1 MNSLVVNAL
10 ALLGPDRV
18 VIGGGV
24 AKMGDILFERIRR
37 MTDERAF
44 IANRGRY
51 EIRTGIL
58 LDQAVPVGALLM
70 AAHGDAF
77 LAR

>member
-1 MNSLVVNAL
+1 MNAL

-24 AKMGDILFERIRR
+24 AKMGDVLFDRIRR
-37 MTDERAF
+37 MTDEKAF
-44 IANRGRY
+44 IANR
-51 EIRTGIL
+51 
-58 LDQAVPVGALLM
+58 VGALLM